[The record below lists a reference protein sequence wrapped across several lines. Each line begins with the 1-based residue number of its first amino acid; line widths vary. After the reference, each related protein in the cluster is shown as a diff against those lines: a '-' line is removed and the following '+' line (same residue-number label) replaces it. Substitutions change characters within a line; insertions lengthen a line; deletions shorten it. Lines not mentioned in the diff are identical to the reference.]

1 MNKDPDIL
9 FWLTVRAAL
18 IMFVKAIEK
27 RYKIGDGKIVQIG
40 ATDSIATI
48 ER

>member
-1 MNKDPDIL
+1 MSNDPDII

-27 RYKIGDGKIVQIG
+27 RYKIGDGKIVPVG
-40 ATDSIATI
+40 ASDSLTALP
-48 ER
+48 